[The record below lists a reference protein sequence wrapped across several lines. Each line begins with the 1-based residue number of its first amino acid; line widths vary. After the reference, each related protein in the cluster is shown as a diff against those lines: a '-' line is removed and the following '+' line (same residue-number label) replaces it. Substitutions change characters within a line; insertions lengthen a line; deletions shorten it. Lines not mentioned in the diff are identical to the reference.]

1 MKVHLDTSKNRMDG
15 AIAAFEQH
23 LTTVRSG
30 RANPT
35 MLNNV
40 EIEYYGAPT
49 PLNQV
54 GQISVVEGK
63 QLVVKPFDPSTL
75 KLIEKAIFNANL
87 GLTPQNDGIVIR
99 CNVPALTQE
108 TRKDLTKV
116 VSKLAEEAKVAIR
129 NVRRDVNEHIKKDEE
144 LSEDVEKNALE
155 KVQKMTD
162 DYIKKVDVIAE
173 ANTKEI
179 MTV

>member
-1 MKVHLDTSKNRMDG
+1 MKEHLDTSKNRMDG

-40 EIEYYGAPT
+40 EIEYYGVPT

-75 KLIEKAIFNANL
+75 KLIEKAIYTANL
-87 GLTPQNDGIVIR
+87 GLTPQNDGVVIR
-99 CNVPALTQE
+99 CNVPSLTQD
-108 TRKDLTKV
+108 TRKELTKV
-116 VSKLAEEAKVAIR
+116 VSKLSEEAKVAIR
-129 NVRRDVNEHIKKDEE
+129 NVRRDVNDHIKKDEA
-144 LSEDVEKNALE
+144 LTEDLEKSALE

-162 DYIKKVDVIAE
+162 EYIDRKSVV
-173 ANTKEI
+173 
-179 MTV
+179 

>member
-1 MKVHLDTSKNRMDG
+1 MKEHLDTSKIRMDG
-15 AIAAFEQH
+15 AITAFEQH

-35 MLNNV
+35 MLNSV
-40 EIEYYGAPT
+40 EIEYYGVPT

-75 KLIEKAIFNANL
+75 KLIEKAIYVANL
-87 GLTPQNDGIVIR
+87 GLTPQNDGVVIR
-99 CNVPALTQE
+99 CNVPSLTQE

-116 VSKLAEEAKVAIR
+116 VSKLSEEAKVAIR
-129 NVRRDVNEHIKKDEE
+129 NVRRDVNDHIKKDEA
-144 LSEDVEKNALE
+144 LTEDLEKSALE

-162 DYIKKVDVIAE
+162 EYIKKVDAIAE
-173 ANTKEI
+173 AKTKEI

>member
-23 LTTVRSG
+23 LTAVRSG

-40 EIEYYGAPT
+40 EIEYYGVPT

-63 QLVVKPFDPSTL
+63 QLVIKPFDPTTL
-75 KLIEKAIFNANL
+75 KLIEKAIYTANL
-87 GLTPQNDGIVIR
+87 GLIPQNDGVVIR
-99 CNVPALTQE
+99 CNVPALTQD
-108 TRKDLTKV
+108 TRKELTKV
-116 VSKLAEEAKVAIR
+116 VSKLSEEAKVAIR
-129 NVRRDVNEHIKKDEE
+129 NVRRDVNEHIKKDEA
-144 LSEDVEKNALE
+144 LTEDLEKSALE

-162 DYIKKVDVIAE
+162 EYIKKVDGIAE
-173 ANTKEI
+173 AKTKEI

>member
-1 MKVHLDTSKNRMDG
+1 MKEHLDTSKTRMDG
-15 AIAAFEQH
+15 AITAFEQH

-35 MLNNV
+35 MLNSV
-40 EIEYYGAPT
+40 EIEYYGVPT

-75 KLIEKAIFNANL
+75 KLIEKAIYVANL
-87 GLTPQNDGIVIR
+87 GLTPQNDGVVIR
-99 CNVPALTQE
+99 CNVPSLTQE

-116 VSKLAEEAKVAIR
+116 VSKLSEEAKVAIR
-129 NVRRDVNEHIKKDEE
+129 NVRRDVNDHIKKDEA
-144 LSEDVEKNALE
+144 LTEDLEKSALE

-162 DYIKKVDVIAE
+162 EYIKKVDAIAE
-173 ANTKEI
+173 AKTKEI